1 MLPLP
6 EFWFISLWLLIIDTM
21 MKRIYLMVVFLTLQL
36 NVALGQCAMC
46 KAVAE
51 SNMNGGDSMA
61 SGLNNGIVF
70 LMFIPYLLIG
80 TVAYL
85 IYKHRKKTA
94 KSSQEVG

>member
-1 MLPLP
+1 
-6 EFWFISLWLLIIDTM
+6 
-21 MKRIYLMVVFLTLQL
+21 MKRFIFLFGILL
-36 NVALGQCAMC
+36 VGKLSFAQCAMC

-85 IYKHRKKTA
+85 IYRHRKQSQKA
-94 KSSQEVG
+94 KGA

>member
-1 MLPLP
+1 MKKIIT
-6 EFWFISLWLLIIDTM
+6 FIF
-21 MKRIYLMVVFLTLQL
+21 FLAVSTGV
-36 NVALGQCAMC
+36 NAQCAMC

-85 IYKHRKKTA
+85 IYRHRKKQKLA
-94 KSSQEVG
+94 KAA

>member
-1 MLPLP
+1 
-6 EFWFISLWLLIIDTM
+6 
-21 MKRIYLMVVFLTLQL
+21 MKKIVAFLFFLVLSFAAT
-36 NVALGQCAMC
+36 AQCAMC

-80 TVAYL
+80 SVAYL
-85 IYKHRKKTA
+85 IYRHRKKQQQRA
-94 KSSQEVG
+94 

>member
-1 MLPLP
+1 
-6 EFWFISLWLLIIDTM
+6 
-21 MKRIYLMVVFLTLQL
+21 
-36 NVALGQCAMC
+36 MC

-70 LMFIPYLLIG
+70 LMFIPYMLIG

-85 IYKHRKKTA
+85 IYRHRKKQNQA
-94 KSSQEVG
+94 KAA

>member
-1 MLPLP
+1 
-6 EFWFISLWLLIIDTM
+6 
-21 MKRIYLMVVFLTLQL
+21 MKKIVVFILFYVVSIGV
-36 NVALGQCAMC
+36 NGQCAMC

-70 LMFIPYLLIG
+70 LMFVPYMLIG

-85 IYKHRKKTA
+85 IYRHRKRQNQA
-94 KSSQEVG
+94 KAA